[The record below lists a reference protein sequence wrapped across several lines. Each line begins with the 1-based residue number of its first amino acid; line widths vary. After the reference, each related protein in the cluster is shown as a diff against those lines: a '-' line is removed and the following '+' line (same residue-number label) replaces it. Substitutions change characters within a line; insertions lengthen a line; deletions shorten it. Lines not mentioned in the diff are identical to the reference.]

1 MPDIG
6 QVYIEYLISK
16 QEEDDEADE
25 QIIDL
30 RTHAQRLRKDMVEFV
45 NSVHGAPSEEDALF
59 QKRFIDNDLS
69 LAEVITYIRKYED
82 LVKQAQ

>member
-6 QVYIEYLISK
+6 QVYIDYLISK
-16 QEEDDEADE
+16 QEAEDDEDE
-25 QIIDL
+25 PIFDL

-45 NSVHGAPSEEDALF
+45 NKVHGAPTEEDALF
-59 QKRFIDNDLS
+59 QKRFIENELS
-69 LAEVITYIRKYED
+69 LAEVIGYIRKYED